1 VEGWADIEIIGNS
14 KMIWL
19 KADLGNPQGI
29 PLEHHLGIVLHGGW
43 MFLKEDPDCI
53 RNDHGPENFALLW
66 AIDLKSLK
74 LCRLLKPTSVR
85 ANLNPLGSQ
94 SFCSTDAPR
103 TIPWY
108 CVNI

>member
-1 VEGWADIEIIGNS
+1 LLSSDPHKIGNKCTYLGIVGITICGLVCGVEGWADIEIIGNS

-53 RNDHGPENFALLW
+53 RNDHGPENFALLC
-66 AIDLKSLK
+66 AIDLKLLK
-74 LCRLLKPTSVR
+74 L
-85 ANLNPLGSQ
+85 
-94 SFCSTDAPR
+94 
-103 TIPWY
+103 
-108 CVNI
+108 